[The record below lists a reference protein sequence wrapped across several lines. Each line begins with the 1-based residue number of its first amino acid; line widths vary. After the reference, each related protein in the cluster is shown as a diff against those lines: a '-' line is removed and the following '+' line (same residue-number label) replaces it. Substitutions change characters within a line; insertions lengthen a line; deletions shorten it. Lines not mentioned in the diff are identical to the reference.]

1 MKELHNTDWSGLHSC
16 VALVTVTSVWGG
28 VRWVV
33 GSGPAF
39 LSPGWLVGTGAGPW
53 PGLEMERETQPGQA
67 RPGWDGWGHTGTV
80 MRNTLQGDG
89 LRGSEGII

>member
-16 VALVTVTSVWGG
+16 MALVTGQCVGWSAVGG
-28 VRWVV
+28 

-53 PGLEMERETQPGQA
+53 PGLEMERETHTGQA
-67 RPGWDGWGHTGTV
+67 RPGRGGMGGVTPVLLGGT
-80 MRNTLQGDG
+80 RC
-89 LRGSEGII
+89 RGMG

>member
-1 MKELHNTDWSGLHSC
+1 MVCIPAWLLLL
-16 VALVTVTSVWGG
+16 ASVWGG

-53 PGLEMERETQPGQA
+53 PGLEMERETQSGQA
-67 RPGWDGWGHTGTV
+67 RVGWVGSHRYCYEAHAAGGWAE
-80 MRNTLQGDG
+80 G
-89 LRGSEGII
+89 L

>member
-16 VALVTVTSVWGG
+16 VVLVTVTSVWGG

-53 PGLEMERETQPGQA
+53 SRPGDGERNSQA
-67 RPGWDGWGHTGTV
+67 RPG
-80 MRNTLQGDG
+80 
-89 LRGSEGII
+89 RGGMGGVTPVLL

>member
-1 MKELHNTDWSGLHSC
+1 M
-16 VALVTVTSVWGG
+16 ALVTVSSVWGG

-39 LSPGWLVGTGAGPW
+39 LSPGWLVGTGAG
-53 PGLEMERETQPGQA
+53 LEMERETQPRPGQA

-80 MRNTLQGDG
+80 RRHTLQGDG
-89 LRGSEGII
+89 LMAEGL

>member
-1 MKELHNTDWSGLHSC
+1 M
-16 VALVTVTSVWGG
+16 
-28 VRWVV
+28 V

-39 LSPGWLVGTGAGPW
+39 LSPGWLVGTGA
-53 PGLEMERETQPGQA
+53 GLEMERETQPGQA

-89 LRGSEGII
+89 PRGCEGTIL